1 MGAPTRADYVRV
13 YFTLFDRF
21 AQAQSPA
28 KRRGRRFTYAQR
40 LLIVFCTWMLLR
52 RIT

>member
-28 KRRGRRFTYAQR
+28 KRRGRRFTYAPR
-40 LLIVFCTWMLLR
+40 LLIVFCTWMLQR